1 MRCPRSSVIVV
12 SLVLA
17 VGPGCNRRVFR
28 YVDNACDSTTPVQV
42 IVPEQKPADILIV
55 VDNSGSMQEE
65 QDELAA
71 NFFNLNIAADPENP
85 DVGAGECPL
94 GDLRHI
100 PARYQNPAPVLYEGD
115 GPLSRCGFI
124 QLLAAY
130 ENDFR
135 VGVITT
141 DVGQCDNR
149 FGQAP
154 SDWGFRPQRGCLQ
167 PDGPT
172 RAGHDLVI
180 ARADLEDGDDG
191 NDDFAARFDRTL
203 QNIRTFGSAF
213 ERGLDAMA
221 IFLDA
226 DGERAPECA
235 DDLARFR
242 RPGAQLVV
250 ILLTD
255 EEDCSHA
262 DGALGFLDEND
273 GVACAANEGQAPRDI
288 ADRCYSEPEKLAPV
302 SRYVE
307 ALRAADPGAKVAVIA
322 GLVPDGIDQDG
333 VDPAGA
339 DAELRASGCLAASS
353 GDAAPSDA
361 CWESHGSSALRSP
374 GQVCSDSPLPEIAAA
389 RQGRPCCAADA
400 GSRHLELARSF
411 TTDAQARSLVDSICN
426 ASYRDTM
433 LAVAAFIAAPTSVLL
448 AEPPADD
455 LIVVTVRRAGQR
467 EAEVVPRIDAAACAS
482 TAGWYLA
489 GPREVIFCAEAL
501 PGPGDEVE
509 VLAKGLSESAAC
521 LEAAG
526 GEEGQDAG

>member
-1 MRCPRSSVIVV
+1 MRRPLPSVVAV
-12 SLVLA
+12 SLLLA
-17 VGPGCNRRVFR
+17 VGPGCHRRVFR
-28 YVDNACDSTTPVQV
+28 YFENGCDSTTPVPV
-42 IVPEQKPADILIV
+42 VVPEQKAADILIV

-71 NFFNLNIAADPENP
+71 NFFNLNVAADPENP

-94 GDLRHI
+94 GDLQNI

-154 SDWGFRPQRGCLQ
+154 ADWGFRPQRGCLQ

-180 ARADLEDGDDG
+180 ARADLDDGDDG
-191 NDDFAARFDRTL
+191 NDDFAGRFERTL

-226 DGERAPECA
+226 HSERAPECA

-242 RPGAQLVV
+242 RPDAQLVV

-262 DGALGFLDEND
+262 DGALGFLDENE
-273 GVACAANEGQAPRDI
+273 GVTCSANDGQAPRDI
-288 ADRCYSEPEKLAPV
+288 ADRCYFEPEKLAPV

-322 GLVPDGIDQDG
+322 GLVPDG
-333 VDPAGA
+333 VDPDGS
-339 DAELRASGCLAASS
+339 DAEFRASGCVAVSA
-353 GDAAPSDA
+353 GAAAPSDA
-361 CWESHGSSALRSP
+361 CWESHGSSALTSP
-374 GQVCSDSPLPEIAAA
+374 GQVCSDSPPPEIAAA

-400 GSRHLELARSF
+400 GSRTLELARSF
-411 TTDAQARSLVDSICN
+411 TTGDQNRSLVDSICK

-433 LAVAAFIAAPTSVLL
+433 LAVAALIAAPTSVVL

-455 LIVVTVRRAGQR
+455 LVVVTVRRAGQG
-467 EAEVVPRIDAAACAS
+467 EAEVVPRIDAAACTT

-489 GPREVIFCAEAL
+489 GQREVIFCAEAI

-509 VLAKGLSESAAC
+509 VLAKGQPESAAC
-521 LEAAG
+521 REAAA
-526 GEEGQDAG
+526 GEDAG